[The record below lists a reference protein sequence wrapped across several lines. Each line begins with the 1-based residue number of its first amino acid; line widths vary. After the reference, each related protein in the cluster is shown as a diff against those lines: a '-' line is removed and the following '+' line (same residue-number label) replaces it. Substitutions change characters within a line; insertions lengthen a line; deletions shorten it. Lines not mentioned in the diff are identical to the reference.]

1 MKKHLT
7 SQEYQERDS
16 ARKADAKTAVDGSIQ
31 ALLDE
36 VRAGKSERL
45 VEWMNFC
52 SAFHRY
58 SSANQ
63 WLLACQLAARDIQP
77 SFVASYNDWQRI
89 GKERHGKPYQVRK
102 GENALSIWVPRPY
115 TRKEEK
121 PVDGLLVNGD
131 EQQEKQY
138 ISFFVKPVVFDA
150 SQIDQSEGQPPL
162 DHFWQP
168 QADSESARHLYDA
181 LRSYAVSEGFSCHEE
196 QLPESTQG
204 YSQGTKIAVKAGL
217 DATSLCNVFIHEL
230 THGLLH
236 QRTQAPDDG
245 AAPLDKRGRECE
257 AEAVS
262 YVVARHFG
270 IPNVF
275 SADYLIMYQVTPEV
289 LIARLTRIC
298 NVAHQII
305 ERAETAL
312 SQEVAAGTR
321 INKPQGATPERTIS

>member
-63 WLLACQLAARDIQP
+63 WLLACQLADRDIQP

-102 GENALSIWVPRPY
+102 GENALSIWVPRTY

-168 QADSESARHLYDA
+168 QADSESARHLYDV
-181 LRSYAVSEGFSCHEE
+181 LRSYATSQGFTCHEE
-196 QLPESTQG
+196 ALPESTQG
-204 YSQGTKIAVKAGL
+204 YSQGSRIVAKIGL
-217 DATSLCNVFIHEL
+217 DATTACNTFIHEL
-230 THGLLH
+230 AHGIMH
-236 QRTQAPDDG
+236 QRTQTDEEG
-245 AAPLDKRGRECE
+245 VAPLGRRERECE
-257 AEAVS
+257 AEAVA

-270 IPNVF
+270 IENVF
-275 SADYLIMYQVTPEV
+275 SSDYLIMYGVDEKV
-289 LIARLTRIC
+289 LTARLTRIR
-298 NVAHQII
+298 NVSHQII
-305 ERAETAL
+305 ARAEEAL
-312 SQEVAAGTR
+312 AVEVAA
-321 INKPQGATPERTIS
+321 